1 VNPNGAR
8 DLDLLHA
15 LQQGDDAA
23 MNQLIERWE
32 ARLFA
37 FAWRSTH
44 NGADAQDLVAETF
57 VRLYQ
62 QGSRLRA
69 DSNLSAWLYTTL
81 ANLCRNR
88 SRWRHRHPTVSIDAT
103 GPEGL
108 PLFAAPA
115 SESPPIPDSL
125 EHKES
130 AAMVAAALDR
140 LPEDLRLTVMLYYFE
155 KLSYREIG
163 EITGCSERGVETR
176 LYRARQQ
183 LRENLITHPSL
194 GS

>member
-1 VNPNGAR
+1 MNPEGAR
-8 DLDLLHA
+8 DLELLHA
-15 LQQGDDAA
+15 LQRGNDAA
-23 MNQLIERWE
+23 MNQLIDRWE

-44 NGADAQDLVAETF
+44 SPADAQDVVAETF

-62 QGSRLRA
+62 HCTRLRA

-88 SRWRHRHPTVSIDAT
+88 NRWRHRHPTVSMDAT
-103 GPEGL
+103 GPDGS
-108 PLFAAPA
+108 PLVAAPA
-115 SESPPIPDSL
+115 SETPPIPESL

-130 AAMVAAALDR
+130 ATVVAAALDE
-140 LPEDLRLTVMLYYFE
+140 LPEDLRLAVMLYYFE
-155 KLSYREIG
+155 RLSYREIG
-163 EITGCSERGVETR
+163 EVTGCSERGVETR

-183 LRENLITHPSL
+183 LRENLVTHSSL
-194 GS
+194 ES